1 MLKKQDLLKVDKD
14 CMVPRK
20 WLLDYVHK
28 IVLPTC
34 GLCGITVLWV
44 KCCPSE
50 RKGLHIYIK
59 ITPTVSAVLALEL
72 QYLLGD
78 DGQRVSLNRARMR
91 AGFDDWNKLFE
102 RTGTVLRTIYRNSR
116 SSSTLPHVATGDG
129 LHKEPRT

>member
-1 MLKKQDLLKVDKD
+1 LLKKQDLLEIDKD

-20 WLLDYVHK
+20 WLLDYVYK

-34 GLCGITVLWV
+34 TLYGLTVLWV
-44 KCCPSE
+44 KYCPSE

-59 ITPTVSAVLALEL
+59 INPGVSAVLALEL

-102 RTGTVLRTIYRNSR
+102 PPGRRLRTLYTSQR
-116 SSSTLPHVATGDG
+116 
-129 LHKEPRT
+129 